1 MFASDRLWRLVDLAH
16 IQRGYKLL
24 IIGASIL
31 ATGLILTAS
40 IFLIFKQTS
49 FYISAS
55 IDTISPG
62 KSVVK
67 TSGVSAGTNMAIA
80 ITSKPPNNEMNLQI
94 IEEPSL
100 TKLLDVNFTGTI
112 FTNFMPKKNGTDT
125 IMISNIG
132 PDQATMNIVFGN
144 RDFFDP
150 SGQPI
155 IILATLSIA
164 GLLLSFVGIVVLNAG
179 GVILFVDKRRIRR
192 KENQN

>member
-1 MFASDRLWRLVDLAH
+1 M
-16 IQRGYKLL
+16 QRGHKLL

-31 ATGLILTAS
+31 AIGLILIAS
-40 IFLIFKQTS
+40 IFIIFKQTS

-67 TSGVSAGTNMAIA
+67 TSGVSADTNMAIA
-80 ITSKPPNNEMNLQI
+80 INSKPPNNEMNLQI
-94 IEEPSL
+94 IEEPGL

-125 IMISNIG
+125 IMISNVG
-132 PDQATMNIVFGN
+132 SEQATTNIVFGN

-150 SGQPI
+150 TGQPMI
-155 IILATLSIA
+155 VLASISIA
-164 GLLLSFVGIVVLNAG
+164 SLLLSFVGIVVLIAG
-179 GVILFVDKRRIRR
+179 GVVLFVDKRRIRR
-192 KENQN
+192 KGNQN